1 MSALPKKVLLA
12 TDGSADAALAT
23 RAAVNLC
30 KKGGSKLHLV
40 HVWRDVPSPY
50 AHAFVKGE
58 LERQGQEVLDKQ
70 ARRIE
75 GEGGR
80 ISGMHLR
87 QGRISDEVIRL
98 AEELSAD
105 LLVLGSRGHGKVGR
119 ILMGS
124 HSEEVVHR
132 ARLPVLVL
140 RREAVWPPARL
151 VFGYDHS
158 EDAKKAAEMA
168 ATLGGLFGIHEAVL
182 VHAYPRLLEEVSDTR
197 AADYAMRRAEKEL
210 ETRAAELEG
219 SLGYRPRTKLAAGD
233 AAIAV
238 LEEARDGDGP
248 ALVAVGSGGLGMVD
262 RVRLGSTS
270 TKVVLAAPGPVLVYP
285 HAR

>member
-1 MSALPKKVLLA
+1 
-12 TDGSADAALAT
+12 
-23 RAAVNLC
+23 
-30 KKGGSKLHLV
+30 
-40 HVWRDVPSPY
+40 
-50 AHAFVKGE
+50 
-58 LERQGQEVLDKQ
+58 
-70 ARRIE
+70 
-75 GEGGR
+75 
-80 ISGMHLR
+80 
-87 QGRISDEVIRL
+87 
-98 AEELSAD
+98 
-105 LLVLGSRGHGKVGR
+105 
-119 ILMGS
+119 MGS

-132 ARLPVLVL
+132 TRLPVLVL
-140 RREAVWPPARL
+140 RREAVWPPVRL
-151 VFGYDHS
+151 VFGYNHS

-182 VHAYPRLLEEVSDTR
+182 VHAYPRLLDEVSDTR

-210 ETRAAELEG
+210 EARAAELEG

-233 AAIAV
+233 AAVAV

-248 ALVAVGSGGLGMVD
+248 AALVAVGSRGLGVVD